1 MKNFL
6 LLTRAALL
14 SFAISAPVYASSTD
28 TETFTVTQAKP
39 VIEHIDLGAPG
50 GSRGDMLA
58 FEATFTTESG
68 AQGVMS
74 GIVTTAALSDNAGNV
89 FFSRVANIVLDFGST
104 DSLVVSGKSVYATA
118 KGEIDADKPQVRAVT
133 GGTGRY
139 MGSRGQ
145 ITTTR
150 LTSGE
155 YKHEIELLK

>member
-6 LLTRAALL
+6 FLTRSALL

-28 TETFTVTQAKP
+28 TETFTVTQANP
-39 VIEHIDLGAPG
+39 AIVHIDLGAPG
-50 GSRGDMLA
+50 GSHGDMLV

-68 AQGVMS
+68 AKGVMG
-74 GIVTTAALSDNAGNV
+74 GIVTTAAVFDDAGDMY
-89 FFSRVANIVLDFGST
+89 FSRNGNIVLDFGST
-104 DSLVVSGKSVYATA
+104 NSLVVAGNSIYNTA
-118 KGEIDADKPQVRAVT
+118 EGEMDADKPQVRAVT

-139 MGSRGQ
+139 MGARGQ

-150 LTSGE
+150 LTSGG